1 MNSNFIAN
9 NTLDNQPTFKIG
21 PYQFSNTLVLAP
33 MAGVTDRPFRQLCRS
48 LGAGMTVSEMVSSK
62 PELRKTR
69 KSLLRLDHQ
78 GEPGPVIVQ
87 IAGADPEVMADAA
100 RYNVDQG
107 AQIIDINM
115 GCPAK
120 KVCKVD
126 AGSAL
131 MKDEIKVAAILK
143 AVVSSVSVPVTL
155 KTRTGWSRENK
166 NIGRIAKIAEDN
178 GIQALTVHGRT
189 REDKYNGLAEYDSI
203 RAIKNQLSIP
213 VIANGDIDSA
223 KKARTVMDITG
234 ANAIMVGRAAQSKPW
249 IFRQIEHYLETG
261 MELDEPDLATRQ
273 NWLVNHLINLYDFYG
288 EFQGVRIARKHI
300 NWQLG
305 AENKYQQTFK
315 RLIMLTENSNEQMGL
330 IDQLFDQLQE
340 NNTVKTAR

>member
-1 MNSNFIAN
+1 MNSNFTA
-9 NTLDNQPTFKIG
+9 DNMPGNQLEFNIG
-21 PYQFSNTLVLAP
+21 PYQFTNPLVLAP

-115 GCPAK
+115 GCPAR

-131 MKDEIKVAAILK
+131 MRDEKKVAAILQ
-143 AVVSSVSVPVTL
+143 AVVKSVSVPVTL

-166 NIGRIAKIAEDN
+166 NIGRIARIAEDS

-203 RAIKNQLSIP
+203 HALKNQISITL
-213 VIANGDIDSA
+213 IANGDIDSA

-249 IFRQIEHYLETG
+249 IFRQIDHYLKTG
-261 MELDEPDLATRQ
+261 VELGEPDLATRR
-273 NWLVNHLINLYDFYG
+273 NWLLQHLQNLYEFYG
-288 EFQGVRIARKHI
+288 EFQGIRIARKHI

-305 AENKYQQTFK
+305 AETNYQQNFK
-315 RLIMLTENSNEQMGL
+315 QLIMLTEKCHEQIGL
-330 IDQLFDQLQE
+330 IDQLFEQLH
-340 NNTVKTAR
+340 TAPLKPPVN

>member
-1 MNSNFIAN
+1 MNSNFIADSMPEN
-9 NTLDNQPTFKIG
+9 LPAFTIG
-21 PYQFSNTLVLAP
+21 PYQFANTLVLAP

-78 GEPGPVIVQ
+78 GEPGPIIVQ
-87 IAGADPEVMADAA
+87 IAGADPQVMADAA

-115 GCPAK
+115 GCPAR

-131 MKDEIKVAAILK
+131 MKDEKKVAAILQ

-166 NIGRIAKIAEDN
+166 NIGQIAKIAEES

-189 REDKYNGLAEYDSI
+189 REDKYNGLAEYESI
-203 RAIKNQLSIP
+203 RALKNKIKIP
-213 VIANGDIDSA
+213 LIANGDIDSA
-223 KKARTVMDITG
+223 KKARTVIDITG
-234 ANAIMVGRAAQSKPW
+234 ADAIMVGRAAQSKPW
-249 IFRQIEHYLETG
+249 IFRQINHYLETG
-261 MELDEPDLATRQ
+261 LELDEPDLTTRRS
-273 NWLVNHLINLYDFYG
+273 WLLQHLQNLYEFYG
-288 EFQGVRIARKHI
+288 EFQGIRIARKHI

-305 AENKYQQTFK
+305 TEKNYQHNFK
-315 RLIMLTENSNEQMGL
+315 RLIMLSEESSEQIGL
-330 IDQLFDQLQE
+330 IDQLFEQL
-340 NNTVKTAR
+340 

>member
-1 MNSNFIAN
+1 MPF
-9 NTLDNQPTFKIG
+9 TIG
-21 PYQFSNTLVLAP
+21 SYQFSNSLVLAP

-62 PELRKTR
+62 PELRTTR
-69 KSLLRLDHQ
+69 KSLLRVDHQ

-87 IAGADPEVMADAA
+87 IAGADPEIMADAA

-107 AQIIDINM
+107 AHIIDINM

-131 MKDEIKVAAILK
+131 MRDELKVAAILE
-143 AVVSSVSVPVTL
+143 AVVNAVSVPVTL
-155 KTRTGWSRENK
+155 KTRTGWAREHK
-166 NIGRIAKIAEDN
+166 NIDRIAHIAEQS

-189 REDKYNGLAEYDSI
+189 REDKYNGVAEYDSI
-203 RAIKNQLSIP
+203 RSLKNKISIP
-213 VIANGDIDSA
+213 IIANGDIDSA
-223 KKARTVMDITG
+223 KKAQTVIDITG

-249 IFRQIEHYLETG
+249 IFRQIAHFLKTGQELE
-261 MELDEPDLATRQ
+261 EPDLTTRKK
-273 NWLVNHLINLYDFYG
+273 WLQQHLLNLYEFYG
-288 EFQGVRIARKHI
+288 EFQGLRIARKHI

-305 AENKYQQTFK
+305 EEINYQLNFK
-315 RLIMLTENSNEQMGL
+315 KLIMLSESAIEQMGL
-330 IDQLFDQLQE
+330 IDRLFNQLQADYFD
-340 NNTVKTAR
+340 TAC

>member
-1 MNSNFIAN
+1 
-9 NTLDNQPTFKIG
+9 
-21 PYQFSNTLVLAP
+21 
-33 MAGVTDRPFRQLCRS
+33 

-87 IAGADPEVMADAA
+87 IAGADPDIMADAA
-100 RYNVDQG
+100 RYNVEQG

-120 KVCKVD
+120 KVCKVE

-131 MKDEIKVAAILK
+131 MKDEKKVAEILV
-143 AVVSSVSVPVTL
+143 AVVNAVSVPVTL
-155 KTRTGWSRENK
+155 KTRTGWSRQHK
-166 NIGRIAKIAEDN
+166 NVSQIAKIAEDS

-203 RAIKNQLSIP
+203 RLLKQQLTIP
-213 VIANGDIDSA
+213 LIANGDIDSA
-223 KKARTVMDITG
+223 KKARTVIDITG
-234 ANAIMVGRAAQSKPW
+234 ADAIMVGRAAQNKPW
-249 IFRQIEHYLETG
+249 IFRHINHYLKTG
-261 MELDEPDLATRQ
+261 LELNEPDLTIRKG
-273 NWLVNHLINLYDFYG
+273 WLLQHLQNLYEFYG
-288 EFQGVRIARKHI
+288 EFQGLRIARKHI

-305 AENKYQQTFK
+305 EEINYQQNFK
-315 RLIMLTENSNEQMGL
+315 RLMMTTETSTEQTGL
-330 IDQLFDQLQE
+330 IEQLFDQLQ
-340 NNTVKTAR
+340 NKHFDTAC